1 MSQKLKIGVIC
12 LARKTFDF
20 EAASDIYKGII
31 ENYEMREDV
40 EFVFVKKTVIEPE
53 EAKAAAEELLKHNVD
68 GVAIISGTFHLGHLA
83 LIINNE
89 IKKPLL
95 LWGLPEL
102 PYNGG
107 KIRLNSVCGVN
118 LNASN
123 LFKGGNDTFH
133 VSVSNEI
140 DEDWVSALKI
150 KKVLS
155 SSHIGILG
163 YRARGFFNVGIDEL
177 GTYSETGMLL
187 DHYDLVDVMNT
198 ETEADKV
205 DSVEEEI
212 KKIFNTKPI
221 TAQQLRKVAELS
233 VKFENFMTS
242 RNLDALAIRCW
253 PEFAAQYGIAPC
265 ASMSYL
271 QSKGFILG
279 CEGDVEGVMSMLAHK
294 AIGAETPFMAD
305 FSQVDLEND
314 FALLWHC
321 GVAPCNLTDGVC
333 DCSLDSYHMGG
344 KGVTA
349 DFVMKSG
356 EISVFRIDAARGKTR
371 MLLAKGTAYPME
383 KELRGTY
390 MKTRFDIPLKEL
402 LDKVVYNGIA
412 HHISVVYGDYTQAF
426 EILSHINKWEIIR

>member
-1 MSQKLKIGVIC
+1 MSEKLKIGVVC
-12 LARKTFDF
+12 LVRKTFDF
-20 EAASDIYKGII
+20 EAAAEIYQEII
-31 ENYEMREDV
+31 KKYGRREDV
-40 EFVFVKKTVIEPE
+40 EYIFIKRTIVEPE
-53 EAKAAAEELLKHNVD
+53 EAKNAADELLKSNID
-68 GVAIISGTFHLGHLA
+68 GVVIISGTFHLGHLA
-83 LIINNE
+83 LIINRE

-123 LFKGGNDTFH
+123 LYKSGNDTFH
-133 VSVSNEI
+133 VSVSGEM
-140 DEDWVSALKI
+140 DEDWINALKI
-150 KKVLS
+150 KKILS

-177 GTYSETGMLL
+177 GSYAETGMLL
-187 DHYDLVDVMNT
+187 DHYDLIDVMNT
-198 ETEADKV
+198 ETDWV
-205 DSVEEEI
+205 SVEKAEEEI
-212 KKIFNTKPI
+212 KSIFNTKPV
-221 TAQQLRKVAELS
+221 TSDQLRKVAELS

-242 RNLDALAIRCW
+242 NHIDALAIRCW

-294 AIGAETPFMAD
+294 AVGAETPFLAD
-305 FSQVDLEND
+305 FSQVDLENN

-333 DCSLDSYHMGG
+333 DCSLDAYHMGG

-356 EISVFRIDAARGKTR
+356 EISVLRIDTARGKTR
-371 MLLAKGTAYPME
+371 MLLARGTAYPME

-390 MKTRFDIPLKEL
+390 MKSRFDIPLNEL

-412 HHISVVYGDYTQAF
+412 HHISVVYGDYTKSF

>member
-1 MSQKLKIGVIC
+1 MSEKLKIGVIC
-12 LARKTFDF
+12 LVRKTFDF
-20 EAASDIYKGII
+20 EAAGNIYKEIMGK
-31 ENYEMREDV
+31 YKKREDV
-40 EFVFVKKTVIEPE
+40 DFVFVKDTVIEPE
-53 EAKAAAEELLKHNVD
+53 EAKLAAEELLKSNID

-123 LFKGGNDTFH
+123 LYKGGNDTFH
-133 VSVSNEI
+133 VSVSNGI
-140 DEDWVSALKI
+140 DEDWVNALKI

-198 ETEADKV
+198 EIEKEAVDKV
-205 DSVEEEI
+205 EAEL
-212 KKIFNTKPI
+212 KTIFNTKPI
-221 TAQQLRKVAELS
+221 TAEQLRKVAELS
-233 VKFENFMTS
+233 VKFEKFM
-242 RNLDALAIRCW
+242 NNKKLDALAIRCW
-253 PEFAAQYGIAPC
+253 PEFASQYGIAPC

-294 AIGAETPFMAD
+294 AVGAETPFMAD
-305 FSQVDLEND
+305 FSQVDLENN

-356 EISVFRIDAARGKTR
+356 EISVFRMDTARGKTR
-371 MLLAKGTAYPME
+371 MLLGKGTAYPMD

-412 HHISVVYGDYTQAF
+412 HHISVVYGDYTKSF